1 MDMTLRGTLP
11 DLVSDILG
19 GVLKPVASMCVFERW
34 DNLAATPNIDCPV
47 LLLHGLHDTII
58 PWRHGKELY
67 DSLPSTANTQESV
80 LLLLNTDHQFS
91 NIEGQIRREIAL
103 FLRKV
108 PTPNSKFVL
117 FLQTNGRSG

>member
-47 LLLHGLHDTII
+47 LLLHRLHDTII

-67 DSLPSTANTQESV
+67 DSLPSTSSTQESV

-91 NIEGQIRREIAL
+91 NIEGQIRREVAL

-108 PTPNSKFVL
+108 CKRIFSNHEECT
-117 FLQTNGRSG
+117 

>member
-1 MDMTLRGTLP
+1 MDMTLRGALP

-19 GVLKPVASMCVFERW
+19 GVLKPVASLCVFERW
-34 DNLAATPNIDCPV
+34 DNMAAVPLIDCPV
-47 LLLHGLHDTII
+47 LLLHGLQDTII
-58 PWRHGKELY
+58 PWRHSKELY
-67 DSLPSTANTQESV
+67 DGLPSSSNTQESV

-108 PTPNSKFVL
+108 TTSHDAKLPHFDPD
-117 FLQTNGRSG
+117 